1 MACFHKF
8 LLNAAW
14 ALGQGEEVTTAML
27 DCVVAACA
35 QMGDTGRMLETFEA
49 YPTLGLKA
57 DAQAYNICMSAFIR
71 NSLQDRLQFV
81 RPCCRSTPGRLG
93 QPTPYLYMG
102 FPEKVSYPVH
112 W

>member
-1 MACFHKF
+1 
-8 LLNAAW
+8 
-14 ALGQGEEVTTAML
+14 ML

-35 QMGDTGRMLETFEA
+35 QMGDPGRMLETFEA

-81 RPCCRSTPGRLG
+81 RPSCPIAPSLLG
-93 QPTPYLYMG
+93 QPACSLCKD
-102 FPEKVSYPVH
+102 FLDSSSRQL
-112 W
+112 

>member
-1 MACFHKF
+1 
-8 LLNAAW
+8 
-14 ALGQGEEVTTAML
+14 ML

-49 YPTLGLKA
+49 YPALGLKA

-93 QPTPYLYMG
+93 QPAHHLSEGLPQLS
-102 FPEKVSYPVH
+102 VSCPVH
-112 W
+112 

>member
-1 MACFHKF
+1 
-8 LLNAAW
+8 
-14 ALGQGEEVTTAML
+14 ML

-49 YPTLGLKA
+49 YPALGLKA

-81 RPCCRSTPGRLG
+81 RPSCRITHGRLG
-93 QPTPYLYMG
+93 QPTHCLVKG
-102 FPEKVSYPVH
+102 FLR
-112 W
+112 